1 MLQFVEYRGWVECV
15 VFRRRNYSK
24 DIDTEAQTIN
34 LPSECDLHF
43 IHDAFKDR
51 DQLFHGAQPF
61 YFCCLDKTNAIKKCT
76 NLYI

>member
-1 MLQFVEYRGWVECV
+1 MLRFVEYLGWVECV
-15 VFRRRNYSK
+15 VFRRRNYNK

-34 LPSECDLHF
+34 LPLECEDLHF
-43 IHDAFKDR
+43 IYDAFKDR
-51 DQLFHGAQPF
+51 TNYFTEQSF